1 MLISL
6 AGLPPA
12 IAVGTDL
19 LFAAITKASA
29 AWRHQKLGNVDWNIF
44 GRLAFGSLPAALAVI
59 AWNYAAAPDTR
70 TLAHVIRQGLAIAL
84 FMSAAASALYP
95 LLAKRGQHARQR
107 EVSGISTGRRAAT
120 YAFGGILG
128 FFVALTSVGAGA
140 IGVTVL
146 MGLYPLLSARRLI
159 GTDIMHAVPLTL
171 IAGLG
176 HLGMGHVDFR
186 VLALLLLGSL
196 PGIAIGSRMTGI
208 APDWLLRIVLS
219 IVLLNAGLL
228 LL

>member
-1 MLISL
+1 
-6 AGLPPA
+6 
-12 IAVGTDL
+12 
-19 LFAAITKASA
+19 
-29 AWRHQKLGNVDWNIF
+29 
-44 GRLAFGSLPAALAVI
+44 
-59 AWNYAAAPDTR
+59 
-70 TLAHVIRQGLAIAL
+70 
-84 FMSAAASALYP
+84 
-95 LLAKRGQHARQR
+95 
-107 EVSGISTGRRAAT
+107 
-120 YAFGGILG
+120 
-128 FFVALTSVGAGA
+128 VALTSVGAGA